1 LKAERGTFDDL
12 FQEVADYVL
21 PRKSNI
27 TVMKSPGEKQTQKLF
42 DSTAMHANQ
51 LLASALQSTLTSSA
65 IKWFHLMPR
74 NRKMEQSEAVM
85 KWLDEVRDQM
95 LFEFQTSN
103 FDPETHELYLDL
115 GAFGTACITIEEKE
129 RKNGGFAGLVFKT
142 LDISEYVISENAEGY
157 VDCVYRVYQ
166 MEGRQIIEK
175 FGRES
180 LGENYLKSATEK
192 PFDHLKILHAV
203 YPRVEMEGGLKNTDM
218 PFASV
223 HVALDEKGDNRIL
236 RESGYHEFPFAVP
249 RWEKTSG
256 ERWGRSPAMIALPD
270 VRTLNKAI
278 ELELKA
284 WAKVIDPP
292 LLVLDDGVIGQVRL
306 VPGGLTSVRE
316 KDAVTPFLSGTN
328 FSVNNLKEQQL
339 KAAIERE
346 FFADILQLPPAQ
358 GTPMTATEVE
368 RRIEQMNRV
377 LGPMVGRLKS
387 EFMKKVIDR
396 SFAIML
402 RAGVLPEM
410 PLELQEALSDN
421 SQEFD
426 IEFLG
431 PLARAQKSSDV
442 ISTGRWLDSFIGL
455 AQLKPDIIDNV
466 NTDFIPRN
474 NARLLGVPSEALN
487 SKEDVEASRQA
498 RAKAQEEERDR
509 IIELQQA
516 EVAAKAAGA
525 TARQGRE

>member
-1 LKAERGTFDDL
+1 
-12 FQEVADYVL
+12 
-21 PRKSNI
+21 
-27 TVMKSPGEKQTQKLF
+27 
-42 DSTAMHANQ
+42 
-51 LLASALQSTLTSSA
+51 
-65 IKWFHLMPR
+65 
-74 NRKMEQSEAVM
+74 
-85 KWLDEVRDQM
+85 
-95 LFEFQTSN
+95 
-103 FDPETHELYLDL
+103 
-115 GAFGTACITIEEKE
+115 
-129 RKNGGFAGLVFKT
+129 
-142 LDISEYVISENAEGY
+142 
-157 VDCVYRVYQ
+157 
-166 MEGRQIIEK
+166 
-175 FGRES
+175 
-180 LGENYLKSATEK
+180 
-192 PFDHLKILHAV
+192 
-203 YPRVEMEGGLKNTDM
+203 
-218 PFASV
+218 
-223 HVALDEKGDNRIL
+223 
-236 RESGYHEFPFAVP
+236 
-249 RWEKTSG
+249 
-256 ERWGRSPAMIALPD
+256 MIALPD

>member
-1 LKAERGTFDDL
+1 
-12 FQEVADYVL
+12 
-21 PRKSNI
+21 
-27 TVMKSPGEKQTQKLF
+27 
-42 DSTAMHANQ
+42 
-51 LLASALQSTLTSSA
+51 
-65 IKWFHLMPR
+65 
-74 NRKMEQSEAVM
+74 
-85 KWLDEVRDQM
+85 
-95 LFEFQTSN
+95 
-103 FDPETHELYLDL
+103 
-115 GAFGTACITIEEKE
+115 
-129 RKNGGFAGLVFKT
+129 
-142 LDISEYVISENAEGY
+142 
-157 VDCVYRVYQ
+157 
-166 MEGRQIIEK
+166 
-175 FGRES
+175 
-180 LGENYLKSATEK
+180 
-192 PFDHLKILHAV
+192 
-203 YPRVEMEGGLKNTDM
+203 M

-487 SKEDVEASRQA
+487 SKEDVKVSRQE
-498 RAKAQEEERDR
+498 RAKDQKEERDR